1 MNIATLVSDV
11 LVQWGES
18 GNNIINAAFND
29 HSKIT
34 FSEFMSECK
43 GCDGDWV
50 AIILSG
56 MERVY
61 PEVYSSLPPIF
72 GQEAL
77 DGLTKILILCGVEF

>member
-1 MNIATLVSDV
+1 MNIANLVSDV
-11 LVQWGES
+11 LVAWGES
-18 GNNIINAAFND
+18 GKDIINTAFKE
-29 HSKIT
+29 HEKLT
-34 FSEFMSECK
+34 FESFMSECK

-61 PEVYSSLPPIF
+61 PEVYSTLPPIF